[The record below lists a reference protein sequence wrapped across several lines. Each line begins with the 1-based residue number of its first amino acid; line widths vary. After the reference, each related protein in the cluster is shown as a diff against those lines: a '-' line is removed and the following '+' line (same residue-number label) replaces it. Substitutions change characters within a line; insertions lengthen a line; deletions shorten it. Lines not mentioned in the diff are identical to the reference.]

1 MLIKHIKYSKFFNVG
16 QRVIKEIEGCLNI
29 QIKNELKFSYIQI
42 ENKLKFSWNNFQH
55 DEYQM
60 KLHIQEREIM
70 KLNYWD
76 FRVVILTQ

>member
-42 ENKLKFSWNNFQH
+42 ENKLKFS
-55 DEYQM
+55 
-60 KLHIQEREIM
+60 
-70 KLNYWD
+70 
-76 FRVVILTQ
+76 